1 MGLRYRNTPLV
12 EAVFEFVP
20 ASSTLTKDIVERLQ
34 ARFGREYPKLER
46 LPGVEVQLK
55 LDPAGPSAMPT
66 GKQRDRYRLW
76 NAAKSRLLQFA
87 EDMCAFNALAPYSHY
102 EEYLPDIKQFFDAY
116 ALECKAT
123 DLRHLG
129 QRYVNRIFLPSEEAA
144 AEDYLTLYPALP
156 RGAIPIARHPPVSL
170 QVGTQQ
176 LSRGQVTISLHYAGK
191 DGLRPVYFLDL
202 YAHWTDNLKSDFS
215 WTSVKTWQD
224 EAHEAVKRAF
234 EAAITERCRK
244 LLGREE

>member
-20 ASSTLTKDIVERLQ
+20 ASATLTKDGVDRLR
-34 ARFGREYPKLER
+34 ARFAQDYPKPDDLA
-46 LPGVEVQLK
+46 GVEVQLK
-55 LDPAGPSAMPT
+55 LDPTGPSALPT
-66 GKQRDRYRLW
+66 GKQRVRYRLW

-144 AEDYLTLYPALP
+144 AEEYFTLYPSLP
-156 RGAIPIARHPPVSL
+156 RGVIPIARHPQVLL

-176 LSRGQVTISLHYAGK
+176 LSRGQVTISLRYAGK

-224 EAHEAVKRAF
+224 EAHEAVKCAF
-234 EAAITERCRK
+234 EAAITELCRK

>member
-1 MGLRYRNTPLV
+1 M

-20 ASSTLTKDIVERLQ
+20 TSATLTKDGVERLR
-34 ARFGREYPKLER
+34 ARFASEYPKLDH
-46 LPGVEVQLK
+46 LAGVEVQLR
-55 LDPAGPSAMPT
+55 LGPTGPSALPT

-102 EEYLPDIKQFFDAY
+102 EDYLPDIKRFFDAY
-116 ALECKAT
+116 VLECKAA
-123 DLRHLG
+123 DLGHLG

-144 AEDYLTLYPALP
+144 AEDYFTLYPTFP

-176 LSRGQVTISLHYAGK
+176 LSRGQVTMSLHYAGS

-202 YAHWTDNLKSDFS
+202 YAHWTDNSKGEFS
-215 WTSVKTWQD
+215 WPSVKTWQD
-224 EAHEAVKRAF
+224 EAHAAVKCAF
-234 EAAITERCRK
+234 EAAITERCRE